1 VFSAQAGSVKM
12 ATRARKLN
20 QATLL
25 ARCKMGE
32 AEEGLAKLG
41 LPTVPQ
47 DESDE
52 CCKDAPI
59 KGYRCRTE
67 IVPIV
72 LPDSVFN
79 EEESEDGTSLT
90 DGAAKSGSSKTSG
103 DKSASSTSQSGGFKD
118 LLNKATS
125 LFGGSKDSGSGG
137 SDKSKD
143 TKSSTD
149 GKDPIDAAKDALK
162 KDGASKDGAN
172 KDPSR
177 QDPASLLSGDP
188 SQLLSGDQ
196 SGAAP
201 MDGMAAMAM
210 QIVYPVLKVP
220 FESQIRRITVKVTWS
235 EGSAERDFELTQYFV
250 AEQPAQ
256 TGTDPNNPNASQ
268 TGTSTST
275 GTTTST
281 SSTGTSSG
289 TTK

>member
-1 VFSAQAGSVKM
+1 
-12 ATRARKLN
+12 
-20 QATLL
+20 
-25 ARCKMGE
+25 
-32 AEEGLAKLG
+32 
-41 LPTVPQ
+41 
-47 DESDE
+47 
-52 CCKDAPI
+52 
-59 KGYRCRTE
+59 
-67 IVPIV
+67 VPIV
-72 LPDSVFN
+72 LPDSMFN

-90 DGAAKSGSSKTSG
+90 DGTAKSGSSKTSG

-125 LFGGSKDSGSGG
+125 LFGGSKDSGS
-137 SDKSKD
+137 SDSNKSKD
-143 TKSSTD
+143 AKSSAA
-149 GKDPIDAAKDALK
+149 GKDPLK
-162 KDGASKDGAN
+162 KDGTS

-201 MDGMAAMAM
+201 LDGMAAMAM